1 MGTDP
6 ISGILRECRLLLM
19 TNLLEKLFAEAAK
32 LSNEEQDAFAQFV
45 LAELESEERWSRLFA
60 TSQNELATLAQ
71 EALADYR
78 AGRTRSF

>member
-1 MGTDP
+1 
-6 ISGILRECRLLLM
+6 M
-19 TNLLEKLFAEAAK
+19 TKLLEKLFAEAAK

-45 LAELESEERWSRLFA
+45 LAELESEERWSGLFA
-60 TSQNELATLAQ
+60 SSQNELATLAQ